1 VGCTTTSE
9 VEVPNIDDARL
20 TLARLTARNVE
31 IARLL
36 ERLRAGRSSD
46 ETRARDSALQR
57 EFDANEEII
66 KRLTQEMRDAA

>member
-1 VGCTTTSE
+1 MANSE
-9 VEVPNIDDARL
+9 ESRR
-20 TLARLTARNVE
+20 TLARLTARNIE

-36 ERLRAGRSSD
+36 ERLRSGRSSD

-66 KRLTQEMRDAA
+66 KRLTQEMRQGA